1 MGPTPLLANYQT
13 THQIKDNVSPDV
25 NMGREQMMMMIL
37 LMATPMMMTATTVMM
52 TQDCIV
58 SPLNLTVTEG
68 GGIGAGW
75 GQKWIGPLEP
85 NDIKMQSEYF
95 DRIFRHI
102 LIMHLS
108 QVL

>member
-13 THQIKDNVSPDV
+13 THQIKDNVSPNV
-25 NMGREQMMMMIL
+25 NMGREQ
-37 LMATPMMMTATTVMM
+37 MMMTATTVMM

-75 GQKWIGPLEP
+75 GQKWIAPLEP
-85 NDIKMQSEYF
+85 NDIKMQSEYLDF
-95 DRIFRHI
+95 SYIY
-102 LIMHLS
+102 LCLSTCEKMHLE
-108 QVL
+108 V

>member
-13 THQIKDNVSPDV
+13 THQITDNVSPNV
-25 NMGREQMMMMIL
+25 NMGKERMMM
-37 LMATPMMMTATTVMM
+37 AETTVMM

-85 NDIKMQSEYF
+85 NDIKMQSEYCDYTF
-95 DRIFRHI
+95 YKDFSDICTFSAF
-102 LIMHLS
+102 LS
-108 QVL
+108 GTLM

>member
-13 THQIKDNVSPDV
+13 THQIKDNVSPNV
-25 NMGREQMMMMIL
+25 NMGKEQMMIL
-37 LMATPMMMTATTVMM
+37 MTATAMMM

-95 DRIFRHI
+95 DRFFRHI
-102 LIMHLS
+102 LIMHFS

>member
-13 THQIKDNVSPDV
+13 THQIKDNVSPNV
-25 NMGREQMMMMIL
+25 NMGREEMVI
-37 LMATPMMMTATTVMM
+37 LMAATTVMM

-95 DRIFRHI
+95 DRFFRHI